1 MFRDKK
7 LKHDG
12 TLTQIISVIA
22 NGTKNIYKNP
32 DGTVTTLKFWKAPGC
47 SLYCQSIELGPRIKI
62 WRNKSLFS

>member
-32 DGTVTTLKFWKAPGC
+32 DGTVTTLKF
-47 SLYCQSIELGPRIKI
+47 
-62 WRNKSLFS
+62 